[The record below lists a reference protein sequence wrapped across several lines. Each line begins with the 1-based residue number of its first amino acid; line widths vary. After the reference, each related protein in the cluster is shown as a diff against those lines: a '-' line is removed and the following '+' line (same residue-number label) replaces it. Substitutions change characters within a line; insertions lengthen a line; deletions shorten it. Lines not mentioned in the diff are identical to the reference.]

1 MCSNLVVVMM
11 MVVMLMVMM
20 VIEMVMVM
28 AMVMMVVM
36 IIEMV
41 MVMNNSL
48 CHPDSCFIIQHAN
61 NLPPDLKEKSE
72 I

>member
-1 MCSNLVVVMM
+1 MMMAMVM
-11 MVVMLMVMM
+11 MVVMMI
-20 VIEMVMVM
+20 IEMVMVM

-61 NLPPDLKEKSE
+61 NLPPDLKEKSKF
-72 I
+72 

>member
-1 MCSNLVVVMM
+1 MM
-11 MVVMLMVMM
+11 
-20 VIEMVMVM
+20 M

-36 IIEMV
+36 MMIEMV

-48 CHPDSCFIIQHAN
+48 CYPDSCFIIQHAN
-61 NLPPDLKEKSE
+61 NRLPDLKEKFK

>member
-1 MCSNLVVVMM
+1 MM
-11 MVVMLMVMM
+11 
-20 VIEMVMVM
+20 M

-36 IIEMV
+36 MMIEMV

-61 NLPPDLKEKSE
+61 NLPPDLKEKSKF
-72 I
+72 

>member
-1 MCSNLVVVMM
+1 MM
-11 MVVMLMVMM
+11 
-20 VIEMVMVM
+20 M

-36 IIEMV
+36 MMIEMV

-61 NLPPDLKEKSE
+61 HLVPDLKEKSE
-72 I
+72 INFQSFEIHYFGRV